1 MRKIVANT
9 PSDEGSVAFA
19 RARAFT
25 LEATDTASAVDPR
38 AVGDPPAPGPGLA
51 IAPMAGFAE
60 DPTSIFEADR
70 ISALDEPGASDYSG
84 MTYPDW
90 RRLIWD
96 MPDCDHDVS
105 VVVLADGVVVGTS
118 FLYTDYVTGRA
129 RNAGTGVVPDFR
141 GRGLGLLMKR
151 HALAL
156 AAARGIT
163 RVITQNDD
171 TNAPMLAI
179 NAKLGYE
186 PLSKGTRGCSSGD
199 RRAAPAPPAL
209 YMSEPPRLSRSGRL
223 TPLSGEMRPRE
234 PSSWERLSAWSA
246 HRRQH
251 KRLRVTKSLGAVPDV
266 TARVVVWLIVY
277 DALAS
282 LLVFRGMKPALA
294 FYVTA
299 FPAATFAGLAF
310 AGGNLR
316 VTASRGKG
324 GSRGTPEA
332 DGVRNLQALAG
343 VSWVVLAIG
352 LFGVGLYADRSGAS
366 GKDPHAS

>member
-1 MRKIVANT
+1 MKVSPGSVDDAPRAAALYNAAFDDRVITAAGLRHRQTSAVPEDGLMYWRVEDAGELVGWCFAGRDVFAPDRVSGFVGILVHPERRGRGAGSALWDVASAHLEEIGARRIVANT
-9 PSDEGSVAFA
+9 LSDEESVSFA
-19 RARAFT
+19 RARGFT
-25 LEATDTASAVDPR
+25 LEATDTTSAVDPR
-38 AVGDPPAPGPGLA
+38 AVGDPPAPGAGLA
-51 IAPMAGFAE
+51 IAPMAHFAE

-105 VVVLADGVVVGTS
+105 VVVLADGVVVGAS

-186 PLSKGTRGCSSGD
+186 PLSKG
-199 RRAAPAPPAL
+199 
-209 YMSEPPRLSRSGRL
+209 
-223 TPLSGEMRPRE
+223 
-234 PSSWERLSAWSA
+234 
-246 HRRQH
+246 H
-251 KRLRVTKSLGAVPDV
+251 
-266 TARVVVWLIVY
+266 
-277 DALAS
+277 
-282 LLVFRGMKPALA
+282 
-294 FYVTA
+294 
-299 FPAATFAGLAF
+299 
-310 AGGNLR
+310 
-316 VTASRGKG
+316 
-324 GSRGTPEA
+324 
-332 DGVRNLQALAG
+332 
-343 VSWVVLAIG
+343 SWVLE
-352 LFGVGLYADRSGAS
+352 R
-366 GKDPHAS
+366 